1 MSRDVLLALLVL
13 ALLLNLAFLSQV
25 GAMRARRERSSARD
39 RDEAWRREA
48 ARRAEVSRTMSPQ
61 LAPGGTAR
69 TFFVPARDGNGSSRV
84 ALSEGSPATNHD
96 VAAAA
101 MAETRAIA
109 ALPATTALAEPT
121 PPIAD
126 DAPSAD
132 EPHVAAQPSLDAAA
146 VTTPSDG
153 GARKTRGR
161 RFVLPKL
168 DEDQD
173 RTSEAIEAF
182 LDGPPPEPGTTTER
196 PQRRRHRVRRPAGTP
211 VPRTTLLVWLQGFAD
226 LDRAVG
232 TSRANHVSNAFRD
245 ALRRSARATDE
256 VREAGSGRVRLIID
270 ADDAGANAYVER
282 ARASV
287 QPWLELL
294 SVPLRVES
302 GAHQSTQV
310 IPFAGT
316 RRAVVDR

>member
-25 GAMRARRERSSARD
+25 GAMRARRERTWARD
-39 RDEAWRREA
+39 REEARRREA
-48 ARRAEVSRTMSPQ
+48 ARRAEVSRAVAAQ
-61 LAPGGTAR
+61 LPSGGPGGAAR
-69 TFFVPARDGNGSSRV
+69 TFFVPARDGNGSGRV
-84 ALSEGSPATNHD
+84 ALPDRSPATNDH
-96 VAAAA
+96 
-101 MAETRAIA
+101 AIA
-109 ALPATTALAEPT
+109 ALPATTAIAEPPPPLAEN
-121 PPIAD
+121 
-126 DAPSAD
+126 APRAD
-132 EPHVAAQPSLDAAA
+132 EPHVAAAASLDAAS
-146 VTTPSDG
+146 VTTSSDAG
-153 GARKTRGR
+153 PRKTRGR

-211 VPRTTLLVWLQGFAD
+211 VPRTTMLVWLQGFAD

-245 ALRRSARATDE
+245 ALRRSARSSDE
-256 VREAGSGRVRLIID
+256 VRDAGPGRMRLIID

-294 SVPLRVES
+294 SIPLRVEC
-302 GAHQSTQV
+302 GAHQSTEI